1 MNPRSSES
9 RKPPPR
15 DMDASPF
22 SAILADLVA
31 RLPGAYAA
39 ALVDLEG
46 ETVDY
51 TGHVDPFDV
60 KVAAAELS
68 LVLKAMK
75 ERALGEPHW
84 FVARGA
90 TRSLMTIAL
99 PDGYAVTVLLKKRAG
114 FTASRR
120 ALMLAKAALAKEAA
134 WTVEGDE
141 VQWYP
146 VEVRTERGRPVRV
159 TYKNDVHAVVVLGT
173 VVGLA
178 ARERGFRVR
187 TDTGNEITLVRE
199 AGNWWYAD
207 DPPAGRGP
215 TSRR

>member
-1 MNPRSSES
+1 MSPKSSES

-31 RLPGAYAA
+31 RIPGAYAA
-39 ALVDLEG
+39 ALVDWEG

-75 ERALGEPHW
+75 ERDLGEPRW
-84 FVARGA
+84 FIARG
-90 TRSLMTIAL
+90 TSRTLMTHAM
-99 PDGYAVTVLLKKRAG
+99 PEGYAVTVLLKKRAG

-120 ALMLAKAALAKEAA
+120 ALLVAKGALAREAA
-134 WTVEGDE
+134 WPIEE
-141 VQWYP
+141 IHWYP

-159 TYKNDVHAVVVLGT
+159 TYKNDVHSVVVLGT
-173 VVGLA
+173 VVGLS

-207 DPPAGRGP
+207 APPAGRGP